1 MTTKL
6 MGGDISTERQRENVA
21 IGWVGSGWTNKQRV
35 VTTVYRGMANEGA
48 SEGDDDAVIVR
59 EIFDVRS

>member
-1 MTTKL
+1 MTIKP
-6 MGGDISTERQRENVA
+6 MGGDISTERQGENVA
-21 IGWVGSGWTNKQRV
+21 IGWVGSGWTDKRGV
-35 VTTVYRGMANEGA
+35 VTTVYRMANDGA